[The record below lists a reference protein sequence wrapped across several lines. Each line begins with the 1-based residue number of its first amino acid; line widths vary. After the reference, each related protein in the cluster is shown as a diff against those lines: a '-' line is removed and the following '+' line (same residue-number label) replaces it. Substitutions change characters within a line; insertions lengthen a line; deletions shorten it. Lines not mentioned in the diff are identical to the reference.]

1 MTDLPYVHSTLK
13 PITLQ
18 RGGRPAHVWGR
29 VLGNCP
35 YPAIR
40 LAELGEGFL
49 IASMVFEVTAADL
62 AEFGAREGT
71 AHGWY
76 RRVKAGTLGGE
87 VVWAYEGARCLDG
100 AAALGARWSVVEAT
114 GGNVAVWSTEAA

>member
-1 MTDLPYVHSTLK
+1 VCELLFVYGTLK
-13 PITLQ
+13 PIARQ

-29 VLGNCP
+29 MWENGS

-40 LAELGEGFL
+40 LTEPGDGYL
-49 IASMVFEVTAADL
+49 IAGLVFGVTDDDL
-62 AEFGAREGT
+62 AEFDRREGV

-76 RRVKAGTLGGE
+76 RRVKEGTTEGE
-87 VVWAYEGARCLDG
+87 VVRVYEGARCLDG